1 MRTKEEK
8 QPIYDI
14 IATIGQYGFT
24 QMQILKA
31 LKETYPFVK
40 PYYIQKAKRYGRI
53 RENLNLIEI
62 FQGSYSK
69 LIPKQV

>member
-14 IATIGQYGFT
+14 IATVSQYGFT
-24 QMQILKA
+24 QTQILKA
-31 LKETYPFVK
+31 LKKIYPFIK

-53 RENLNLIEI
+53 REDLNLLEI
-62 FQGSYSK
+62 FQEAIQSLQK
-69 LIPKQV
+69 LIL